1 MKGDFSRIRFT
12 PEKNYTA
19 VLQQQGRVAL
29 DADANEQTAIEA
41 YLRDTTNVNVI
52 GRNGGPANDLGF
64 AIKIEN
70 GKIRIGAGRYYVD
83 GILVENDRDRD
94 YRDQRFLIPTAGTS
108 DPSSESSLLTALE
121 SGTSVQFVLQVW
133 RRLVTELD
141 DPCLVEPAIGQA
153 DTTARLQ
160 TIWRVLGT
168 TVDPKAAG
176 AGTENTTPQRSCC
189 CEGLYLEE
197 QPHHTGKM
205 TAKTN
210 PAGDDCGC
218 QPIPAAGYQGLE
230 NQLYRVEIHTGGSY
244 STATFK
250 WSRENASVVA
260 QVTNVNGMI
269 VTVNSLGPDANLGFQ
284 VNQWVELSDDACLY
298 GDTPNQPGVLYQI
311 SALGP
316 GPLQV
321 TLSGT
326 PSVTPAKNARMR
338 RWDQPSTTPSTGI
351 LVSSGPVTL
360 EYGIEVTFSQDGNFV
375 SGDYWTIPARTA
387 NGQIDWACGSKDDPY
402 LPAHYFSIYQAPLA
416 YVRWDNSA
424 QKAVVS
430 DCRVAFNPL
439 AEVDLA
445 FHNKHLHGWGI
456 VCGLQVNCGNDR
468 TRVTVKKGYAIDC
481 EGRDVRLCC
490 DVPLDLVSMAESKSL
505 LNGDGTGAVSL
516 VLNSDGTFAV
526 EKQDLSQESLRS
538 YFQNTFWV
546 DFWKNCVQ
554 PLITFVTSQFS
565 AGSGSASQPVGPS
578 QQRLDT
584 FSNLTNQL
592 YNPVSGQHLFISP
605 EEDTILSSFYAGFK
619 KVLASHTFCG
629 LFDKAR
635 PYPEY
640 PFASLNVH
648 SIFGSGFHTRIRVN
662 PNGNYAYTVGTDNF
676 IHVYDLN
683 KMVMIAKAAFPAQ
696 STAVVKDVVVTP
708 DNMQL
713 YAIALLGSNTAVAV
727 ATIGSGGNLTWIKSP
742 GNNVGS
748 VQVLED
754 AQLVTL
760 AASGEKIYAVGTG
773 QGGGLYAVT
782 PGHAFP
788 MTPTYP
794 VDYPFGH
801 LVIDSVG
808 DIAYMTANDSEV
820 SGSYNCICVQKL
832 SDQGG
837 TSYLRLNYQSAA
849 GVANFTGTEGDD
861 IALAIDSQ
869 GRFNKLYVVVDPSG
883 TYTTKQLLDFN
894 LPAKSDRGPT
904 MVVDLGQDSPISL
917 AFNPANSYLLIGYA
931 DNNWV
936 NVLDP
941 SMSDEFYSNRFPTE
955 LSPQGIAVGPSLD
968 QSSQSVYV
976 LNVFNNTISAVP
988 AAMLIPSPATT
999 VSLSKLAT
1007 YRNDA
1012 LDAFADLLGLIL
1024 EDLKDCFCDRFLV
1037 NCPACDGDVK
1047 LYLGDIQISGSQV
1060 YRICNLDRRRY
1071 VKSFPTYG
1079 YWLSIVP
1086 ILPIMKWLIERFCC
1100 AVLPDYFRNYQ
1111 AGQKAGATDRLSSE
1125 QMVSAKSFIQK
1136 INLSN
1141 FTSAQLARLSTSRKL
1156 ATDAVSAAVF
1166 NAQPTAAAQIDQS
1179 DVVGQ
1184 QAEVVNQRLTA
1195 ANIVVD
1201 SVQPYD
1207 PTAATANITTFL
1219 GAPTSLPSG
1228 SHVVLYEQNGVVR
1241 YYALAPTPTPAVQ
1254 SLTTQV
1260 QAQQTTLSS
1269 LQQSQQAITDQ
1280 LKTVTNYEQ
1289 EIAALKTNLSALQQ
1303 AQTARDQDLAELK
1316 SQLQSLV
1323 KQPRKRRS
1331 GPKPGSEGD
1340 Q

>member
-41 YLRDTTNVNVI
+41 YLRDTTNVDVI
-52 GRNGGPANDLGF
+52 GRHGGPANDLGF

-70 GKIRIGAGRYYVD
+70 GKIRIGRGRYYVD

-94 YRDQRFLIPTAGTS
+94 YADQRFLIPTTGSS

-121 SGTSVQFVLQVW
+121 GGTSVQFVLQVW

-168 TVDPKAAG
+168 TVDPKIPG
-176 AGTENTTPQRSCC
+176 AETGNTTPQRSCC
-189 CEGLYLEE
+189 CEGLSLEE
-197 QPHHTGKM
+197 QPQHTGKM
-205 TAKTN
+205 TAKTT
-210 PAGDDCGC
+210 AGGDCGC

-230 NQLYRVEIHTGGSY
+230 NQLYRVEIHTPGDY
-244 STATFK
+244 SMATFK

-260 QVTNVNGMI
+260 QVTNVNGPIM
-269 VTVNSLGPDANLGFQ
+269 TVNSLGPDANLGFQ

-298 GDTPNQPGVLYQI
+298 GDTPNQPGVLYKI
-311 SALGP
+311 SAIGP

-326 PSVTPAKNARMR
+326 PSVVPSMNARMR
-338 RWDQPSTTPSTGI
+338 RWDQPITTPSTGI
-351 LVSSGPVTL
+351 PVSSGPVTL
-360 EYGIEVTFSQDGNFV
+360 EYGIEVTFSQHGNFV

-402 LPAHYFSIYQAPLA
+402 LPSQYFTIYQAPLA
-416 YVRWDNSA
+416 YARWDNSA
-424 QKAVVS
+424 QKAVVR
-430 DCRVAFNPL
+430 DCRVSFNPL

-456 VCGLQVNCGNDR
+456 VCGLQVNCGSDR
-468 TRVTVKKGYAIDC
+468 SRVTVKKGYAIDC
-481 EGRDVRLCC
+481 EGRDVRVCC

-505 LNGDGTGAVSL
+505 LNSDGNGTVSL
-516 VLNSDGTFAV
+516 VLNSDTTFAV
-526 EKQDLSQESLRS
+526 EKQDLSQESLAS
-538 YFQNTFWV
+538 YFQNTFWA
-546 DFWKNCVQ
+546 DFWKKCVQ

-565 AGSGSASQPVGPS
+565 AKSGSASQPVGPG
-578 QQRLDT
+578 QQRIDT
-584 FSNLTNQL
+584 FTNLTNQL

-619 KVLASHTFCG
+619 KALASHTFCG

-648 SIFGSGFHTRIRVN
+648 SMFGSGYHTRIRVN
-662 PNGNYAYTVGTDNF
+662 PNGDYAYTVGTDNF
-676 IHVYDLN
+676 VHVYDLK

-696 STAVVKDVVVTP
+696 STAVVKDVVITR
-708 DNMQL
+708 DNTQL
-713 YAIALLGSNTAVAV
+713 YAIALLGANTAVAV

-742 GNNVGS
+742 GNNVGN

-782 PGHAFP
+782 PGQAFP
-788 MTPTYP
+788 MTPTYR
-794 VDYPFGH
+794 VSYPFGH

-808 DIAYMTANDSEV
+808 DIAYMTANTSGV
-820 SGSYNCICVQKL
+820 SGSYNAVCVQKL
-832 SDQGG
+832 SDQAEP
-837 TSYLRLNYQSAA
+837 SYLQLNYQGASL
-849 GVANFTGTEGDD
+849 TGTLGDD
-861 IALAIDSQ
+861 IALASDSQ
-869 GRFNKLYVVVDPSG
+869 GRFNKLYVVVDPWG
-883 TYTTKQLLDFN
+883 IYTTKQLLDFN
-894 LPAKSDRGPT
+894 VPAKSDQEPGI
-904 MVVDLGQDSPISL
+904 VVDLQQDSPISL
-917 AFNPANSYLLIGYA
+917 AFNPANSYVLIGYA
-931 DNNWV
+931 DKNWV
-936 NVLDP
+936 SVLDP
-941 SMSDEFYSNRFPTE
+941 SMSDELHSNLFPTE
-955 LSPQGIAVGPSLD
+955 LSPLSIAVGPSLD

-976 LNVFNNTISAVP
+976 LNVLNNTISSVP
-988 AAMLIPSPATT
+988 SAMLIPSPATT

-1012 LDAFADLLGLIL
+1012 LESFTDLLGLIL
-1024 EDLKDCFCDRFLV
+1024 EDLKDCLCDRFLV

-1047 LYLGDIQISGSQV
+1047 LYLGDIQISGNQV

-1086 ILPIMKWLIERFCC
+1086 ILPIVKWLIARFCC
-1100 AVLPDYFRNYQ
+1100 TTLPDYFRNYQ
-1111 AGQKAGATDRLSSE
+1111 AGQKADATDRLSSD
-1125 QMVSAKSFIQK
+1125 QMISAKSFIQN
-1136 INLSN
+1136 INFSS
-1141 FTSAQLARLSTSRKL
+1141 FTGAQLTKLSTSRKL

-1166 NAQPTAAAQIDQS
+1166 NAQPTQAAQIDQN

-1184 QAEVVNQRLTA
+1184 RAEVVNQRLTA

-1207 PTAATANITTFL
+1207 PTAAAANVTTFL
-1219 GAPTSLPSG
+1219 GAPTSLQSG

-1241 YYALAPTPTPAVQ
+1241 YYALTPTPTPAVQ
-1254 SLTTQV
+1254 TLTTQI
-1260 QAQQTTLSS
+1260 QTQQTTLSS
-1269 LQQSQQAITDQ
+1269 LQQSQQAIADQ

-1289 EIAALKTNLSALQQ
+1289 EIAALKTSLSAMQQ

-1323 KQPRKRRS
+1323 KEPRKRRS
-1331 GPKPGSEGD
+1331 GPKPGNEGTP
-1340 Q
+1340 